1 MKYIG
6 RGLIALGLIIMIIP
20 TIGTLWIQYEEQS
33 LYIAYLQ
40 EQQLQRQEQQAVEVE
55 QKEGAEGVGEIDTF
69 EERLVEK
76 EEEGLLLIHKEEGE
90 VIGKIKI
97 PAIKL
102 DLLLLEG
109 ITEKSLSK
117 GAGHMTGTAWPGQK
131 GNCTIAGHRN
141 YTFGSRFN
149 RLGQVKEG
157 DVIILE
163 VGDKAYT
170 YKVTEIKV
178 VIPEDLSPLE
188 QPLTERKVTLITC
201 HPIYKATHRLIVIGE
216 KTESE
221 ETGHTVR

>member
-6 RGLIALGLIIMIIP
+6 RGLIVLGLIIMTIP
-20 TIGTLWIQYEEQS
+20 IIGTLWIQYKEQC
-33 LYIAYLQ
+33 LYRAYLQ
-40 EQQLQRQEQQAVEVE
+40 ELQLQRQEQAAVERRK
-55 QKEGAEGVGEIDTF
+55 QKEVKELKEVDAS
-69 EERLVEK
+69 EEESIEK
-76 EEEGLLLIHKEEGE
+76 EEELPVVDKEEGE
-90 VIGKIKI
+90 VIGKIKL
-97 PAIKL
+97 PAIQL

-109 ITEKSLSK
+109 VTEKSLSK

-157 DVIILE
+157 DVILLE
-163 VGDKAYT
+163 VEDKAYS

-178 VIPEDLSPLE
+178 VLPEDLWALE

-201 HPIYKATHRLIVIGE
+201 HPIYRATHRLIVIGQ
-216 KTESE
+216 KIESE